1 MSKLKKT
8 SGVIGCLVAS
18 VLAVVAGT
26 DHELKTSP
34 DGLAFISNLEGC
46 SSSAYQCSADRWT
59 AGLGH
64 TTGVKQGDKATT
76 ETIADWYIED
86 ISAAEKVVDRQVKLP
101 AGPQYDMAV
110 SFVFNLGAGNFRSST
125 YLKKLKAGQLTA
137 ACNEFLRWVFVNGKD
152 CRLDSSHCAGIVKR
166 RLAEQKVC
174 LYGYQ

>member
-26 DHELKTSP
+26 DHDLKTTP

-46 SSSAYQCSADRWT
+46 SSSVYQCSADRWT

-76 ETIADWYIED
+76 EIIADWYIED
-86 ISAAEKVVDRQVKLP
+86 ISAAEKVVNRQAINGTLNRHYFSDERFLP
-101 AGPQYDMAV
+101 RDLDCETV
-110 SFVFNLGAGNFRSST
+110 S
-125 YLKKLKAGQLTA
+125 
-137 ACNEFLRWVFVNGKD
+137 
-152 CRLDSSHCAGIVKR
+152 IVSI
-166 RLAEQKVC
+166 LALV
-174 LYGYQ
+174 